1 MAHEFTVILHMM
13 SRITVNSQGFMHDDD
28 DDDND
33 DDDDGR
39 KEEQS
44 GEESGT
50 AEEERCRGRGVVERC
65 GPTSKPVPL
74 PISKTTGAPRRSTS
88 LATAAEMALS

>member
-1 MAHEFTVILHMM
+1 MKKDKNTLLLAI
-13 SRITVNSQGFMHDDD
+13 SCSIGFYLNNDDDD